1 MSNISKIS
9 ELATEM
15 ASMGFLKE
23 ADEILALA
31 AAQQL
36 DIFEPEK
43 KPSNEESFEGEADR
57 FNLDDIDFEA
67 ILIPSYQVEP
77 RKKIIHILLREH
89 LGRSKQD
96 IIDEVL
102 KISTDPYSFEH
113 QTRNYRQAY
122 PELNAE
128 LPQSISPKQVRM
140 PGIEPDIRF
149 LPDPEE
155 TEQAREKAREYKE
168 EYSGKVK
175 KLREEYP
182 KEKLIERIREN
193 RPYYGDR
200 DIPDNEITWEMQRII
215 DKELKRP
222 EDPDK
227 IKIDVNISPELYN
240 KLQGELREAYKSA
253 ELKVGELNQLIGEA
267 KDDMPPEPP
276 PVNPESFTKLDQY
289 IEDLKYRV
297 YYNSYRVLSGS
308 AGYTIFGASTGEGH
322 YYNSRRSDL
331 LFFSI
336 KEEQWLDDPESFKD
350 YMEKSPQ
357 AEYLG
362 GWRQNVARP
371 SEWAKSKKD
380 DLERYEESID
390 KAIASYKRGLRFLKR
405 LNRMLDKEI
414 DNRFGE
420 TDFYNKEVIL
430 YIERHYKDQLDIIY
444 QKVINSLEGEVDDAS
459 RSSYYRTEHKGAFI
473 QSYYGGSREE
483 REDRSLS
490 MFDIDALFHNKI
502 KMYEVVNNFA
512 SLILTIINRTLRNV
526 RDQTFK
532 PIITQIS
539 VDIHKK
545 LVLEMTGFNE
555 EDLWRIASPELDPAF
570 TSGRGPTTERRK
582 TKEYNVMSISK
593 KGIDQIFNNWTE
605 FNKDG
610 IKNYQSISIYPRFII
625 KDPEVSK
632 VVEDNFKRQIVF
644 GIIKNMTGTHS
655 HSIKNE
661 IASMID
667 ELLNDSKIKIS
678 GQSNEEVLQSF
689 SMYNDMIFDKIKN
702 NIRNKNKFHDHFSRR
717 FGASTSWETAV
728 FADDSGISEEYKEL
742 IHILKEKNISLT
754 KRRSRTATSCK
765 AGSEAYSFELANI
778 TVDANID
785 AKQEVADNLSG
796 RANVSSNA
804 INTLM
809 SSLKVALKYFMKEH
823 QAFMRLIK
831 EDNDLVKTIYSR
843 NLTPALSLSENDPYF
858 PQEELN
864 EPRRESDDD
873 LPGDPWPPEARTSS
887 DEDQT
892 EMLFSPNSIGRNSI
906 TYISNNLD
914 KFFTEYPLFPE
925 IDEDNFQE
933 LGLQWYSEIYSEEE
947 GDLEQIELRKK
958 HIKYNYDNYICR
970 AKEINKKRENIKNMF
985 GPAVKQLESIA
996 YTVYYSNVFK
1006 DRMTTF
1012 GNVGPRGISKKYRE
1026 LSKTLKTK
1034 DLPLMPLVKHW
1045 ERQMVQSIDKTID
1058 YLLLSDG
1065 ETDLLT
1071 GRVPGVTEEVSD
1083 QAREFYGKS
1092 YNGIRSLDPPH
1103 AAAILIAKRLNITNY
1118 NMFEKIMKICRNE
1131 FHSTGRYQR
1140 NFGYDEFKKFIPVI
1154 FNDTSG
1160 LKNKVVKL
1168 YKISDY
1174 AHNRGVGLSM
1184 SFFVRTL
1191 EDPNFK
1197 NFGANASVDRYFA
1210 MCAKLARF
1218 GGLAKIKREYK
1229 EVIST
1234 LSKNKMLSR
1243 GFYTRLRNIYRVC
1256 KSGMKIR
1263 PNLEGLE
1270 GEALSDQVS
1279 IRQSIE
1285 EVDTDLTAIQE
1296 YSTLE
1301 EYNRRVIPKDKNL
1314 FKLNWEVKSK
1324 NFRFKVLRTYDP
1336 RHFKIGAETGCC
1348 QRLGGI
1354 GEKAAIDSYINPL
1367 AGVVILEIFK
1377 EDRAGVKRWNL
1388 ASQSYFHYVPA
1399 DNGYILDNV
1408 EHNMTWAG
1416 KIWETTGYSKEK
1428 LYAML
1433 AKKIKDTY
1441 DVKYFS
1447 IGKRFSKIDDSEF
1460 SSLRLGHDPRDFVT
1474 KYTYQGRT
1482 DWSSSSSINL
1492 LDPKFDLP
1500 EIPEVDAKKKRK
1512 EKISKLHYQTIL
1524 SKYSNNNDNHSYRM
1538 AALISN
1544 LPSRI
1549 DSDKA
1554 EEMEELEQRYFS
1566 NYHAQ
1571 DSEDILDDMDQPGA
1585 AGVAYVDDKSQKIKG
1600 YLYGYQLVYEDEILH
1615 ENIDL
1620 EDFECF
1626 VAECDQDIYSFA
1638 EDMIQKAKDGEI
1650 FYISN
1655 FLIDKAYRMKIIKII
1670 EGLLEEVRGSKYRY
1684 IAFDALSD
1692 THRLLMS
1699 GDRPNPAREKRFGI
1713 TVLGKIE
1720 KDAPMFIARVDN

>member
-1 MSNISKIS
+1 MLKELIKIAN
-9 ELATEM
+9 ELDYRGLTD
-15 ASMGFLKE
+15 E

-36 DIFEPEK
+36 DIFEPDKE
-43 KPSNEESFEGEADR
+43 PFSEEGFEGEADR
-57 FNLDDIDFEA
+57 FDLDDIDFEA
-67 ILIPSYQVEP
+67 VLIPSYQVEP
-77 RKKIIHILLREH
+77 RKKIIHVLLREH
-89 LGRSKQD
+89 LGRGKQD

-102 KISTDPYSFEH
+102 KLPTDPYSFEY

-128 LPQSISPKQVRM
+128 LQKSISPKQVRM
-140 PGIEPDIRF
+140 PGIDPDIRF
-149 LPDPEE
+149 LPDQEE
-155 TEQAREKAREYKE
+155 TERAREKAKKYKE

-182 KEKLIERIREN
+182 KEKLIERMKEN
-193 RPYYGDR
+193 RPYWADR

-276 PVNPESFTKLDQY
+276 PVNPESFTRLDQY

-308 AGYTIFGASTGEGH
+308 AGYTIFGASTGESH
-322 YYNSRRSDL
+322 YYNSRRNDL

-336 KEEQWLDDPESFKD
+336 KEEQWLDNPESFKD

-362 GWRQNVARP
+362 AWRQNVTRP

-390 KAIASYKRGLRFLKR
+390 KAIESYKRGLRFLKR

-414 DNRFGE
+414 DNRFSE
-420 TDFYNKEVIL
+420 TSFYNKEVIL
-430 YIERHYKDQLDIIY
+430 FIEKNYKDQLDIVY

-473 QSYYGGSREE
+473 QSSVYHRSVNREE
-483 REDRSLS
+483 EEDRSLS

-512 SLILTIINRTLRNV
+512 SLILLIINRTMRNV

-532 PIITQIS
+532 PVITQVS
-539 VDIHKK
+539 EDIHKK

-570 TSGRGPTTERRK
+570 TSGRGPTSERRK
-582 TKEYNVMSISK
+582 TREYNVMSISK
-593 KGIDQIFNNWTE
+593 KEIDQIFNNWTE

-610 IKNYQSISIYPRFII
+610 IKNYQSISIYPKFII
-625 KDPEVSK
+625 KDPEISR
-632 VVEDNFKRQIVF
+632 VVQDNFKRQVVF
-644 GIIKNMTGTHS
+644 GVIKNMTGSSS

-661 IASMID
+661 IISMID

-678 GQSNEEVLQSF
+678 GKSSEEVYQSF
-689 SMYNDMIFDKIKN
+689 SVYNDMIFDKIKN
-702 NIRNKNKFHDHFSRR
+702 NIRNKNKFHDHFSKK
-717 FGASTSWETAV
+717 FGSNTSWETSV
-728 FADDSGISEEYKEL
+728 FMDNSGVSEEYKEL
-742 IHILKEKNISLT
+742 IYILKEKNISLA
-754 KRRSRTATSCK
+754 KRRRRNI
-765 AGSEAYSFELANI
+765 ELDDEEDKSI
-778 TVDANID
+778 EIDASID
-785 AKQEVADNLSG
+785 AKQEVAGHLSPG
-796 RANVSSNA
+796 SSSA
-804 INTLM
+804 GTAMALIK
-809 SSLKVALKYFMKEH
+809 SLKIALKYFMKEH
-823 QAFMRLIK
+823 IAFEKSLEDVFIK
-831 EDNDLVKTIYSR
+831 SIYDKIKTTAPSF
-843 NLTPALSLSENDPYF
+843 SQDDPSF
-858 PQEELN
+858 PQEELL
-864 EPRRESDDD
+864 EPKGELSDNPYSQG
-873 LPGDPWPPEARTSS
+873 LV
-887 DEDQT
+887 
-892 EMLFSPNSIGRNSI
+892 EMSFSPASIDRKSI
-906 TYISNNLD
+906 IYILNNFN
-914 KFFTEYPLFPE
+914 KFFIEYPLFPE
-925 IDEDNFQE
+925 VDEDYFRE
-933 LGLQWYSEIYSEEE
+933 LGLQWYDETYSLTRAERTE
-947 GDLEQIELRKK
+947 DPTTRPQAALQRIER
-958 HIKYNYDNYICR
+958 HYSNYINR
-970 AKEINKKRENIKNMF
+970 AKTINQKNENIKNMF

-996 YTVYYSNVFK
+996 YTAFYLNVFK
-1006 DRMTTF
+1006 DRMQTF
-1012 GNVGPRGISKKYRE
+1012 GSVGPRGISKKYRE
-1026 LSKTLKTK
+1026 LNKTLGAKN
-1034 DLPLMPLVKHW
+1034 LPLKPLVKHW
-1045 ERQMVQSIDKTID
+1045 EKQMIQSVDQTMD
-1058 YLLLSDG
+1058 HLLLSDG
-1065 ETDLLT
+1065 ETDPLT
-1071 GRVPGVTEEVSD
+1071 GRVPGVIQDVDD
-1083 QAREFYGKS
+1083 QARAFYGKS
-1092 YNGIRSLDPPH
+1092 YNGVRSLDPPH

-1131 FHSTGRYQR
+1131 FYATGRYQR

-1154 FNDTSG
+1154 FNDTSD
-1160 LKNKVVKL
+1160 LKNKVVNL

-1174 AHNRGVGLSM
+1174 AHNRGVGLPI

-1191 EDPNFK
+1191 KDPNFK
-1197 NFGANASVDRYFA
+1197 NFGSNASVDRYFA

-1270 GEALSDQVS
+1270 GEALSNQVS

-1285 EVDTDLTAIQE
+1285 EIDTDLTAIQE

-1367 AGVVILEIFK
+1367 AGVVILEIFG
-1377 EDRAGVKRWNL
+1377 ENRAGIKKWNL

-1482 DWSSSSSINL
+1482 DWSSGNSINL

-1500 EIPEVDAKKKRK
+1500 EIPEEKTKKKRK
-1512 EKISKLHYQTIL
+1512 DKISKLYYQTIL

-1538 AALISN
+1538 AALINN

-1549 DSDKA
+1549 DSVKA

-1585 AGVAYVDDKSQKIKG
+1585 AGVAYVDDESQKIKG

-1626 VAECDQDIYSFA
+1626 VAECDQDVYSFA
-1638 EDMIQKAKDGEI
+1638 EDMIQRAKDGEI

-1670 EGLLEEVRGSKYRY
+1670 EGLLEEVRDSKYQY

-1699 GDRPNPAREKRFGI
+1699 GDRPNPAREERFGI

-1720 KDAPMFIARVDN
+1720 KDAPMFIARVNN